1 MIEWLNRGREM
12 GYLHRVQPNKAT
24 TAQIR
29 GSYDSKGQMVAPKT
43 GKVLKAGKIDRG
55 VSMAAR
61 SA

>member
-1 MIEWLNRGREM
+1 M